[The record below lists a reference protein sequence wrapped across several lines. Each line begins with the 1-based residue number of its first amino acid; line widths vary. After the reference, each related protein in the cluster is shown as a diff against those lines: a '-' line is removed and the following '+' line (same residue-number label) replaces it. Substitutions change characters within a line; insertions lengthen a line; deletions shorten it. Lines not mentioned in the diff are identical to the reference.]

1 MRGNPR
7 LSRRGGSQAVIDGS
21 AQEFILTFGNAAMPV
36 ALGDAVEKQPV
47 LSARAVVAWPLSF
60 GPV

>member
-47 LSARAVVAWPLSF
+47 LSARAVVA
-60 GPV
+60 